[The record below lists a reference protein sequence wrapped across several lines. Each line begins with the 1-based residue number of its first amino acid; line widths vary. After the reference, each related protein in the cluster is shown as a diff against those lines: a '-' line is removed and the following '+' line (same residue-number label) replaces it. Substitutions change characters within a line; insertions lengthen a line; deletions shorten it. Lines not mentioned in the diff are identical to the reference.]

1 MFWLIRFEP
10 KIVTVFRG
18 VLYIIAAI
26 VLLIMGAINCIQLM
40 TPAINLNDPDLD
52 WSTLKAGQHV
62 EMDVDFVMGAY
73 MTTSEDGSERS
84 RDYMIGHLGSDEDG
98 NLYINGMIGFKVP
111 RGSFSRADNIAAN
124 TYEWFVRT
132 NGAGIQKTETIHV
145 EGTIKNM
152 NSDQKYY
159 ASNFMTRCGFN
170 SAEQSMYFQPL
181 YIANNSGVGTVLLT
195 CGIICLIIGPIVLFI
210 GFRKTGG
217 WFSMNTGGLF
227 GS

>member
-98 NLYINGMIGFKVP
+98 NLYICTRTGV
-111 RGSFSRADNIAAN
+111 SRVNIDHFFED
-124 TYEWFVRT
+124 TSTVKTKLRRT
-132 NGAGIQKTETIHV
+132 REK
-145 EGTIKNM
+145 IKAKLIER
-152 NSDQKYY
+152 SY
-159 ASNFMTRCGFN
+159 
-170 SAEQSMYFQPL
+170 
-181 YIANNSGVGTVLLT
+181 VL
-195 CGIICLIIGPIVLFI
+195 
-210 GFRKTGG
+210 
-217 WFSMNTGGLF
+217 
-227 GS
+227 

>member
-73 MTTSEDGSERS
+73 LSKG
-84 RDYMIGHLGSDEDG
+84 G
-98 NLYINGMIGFKVP
+98 K
-111 RGSFSRADNIAAN
+111 SFICMSS
-124 TYEWFVRT
+124 T
-132 NGAGIQKTETIHV
+132 
-145 EGTIKNM
+145 
-152 NSDQKYY
+152 
-159 ASNFMTRCGFN
+159 
-170 SAEQSMYFQPL
+170 FQPKGQPMQSRIRPTL
-181 YIANNSGVGTVLLT
+181 AEGSIATDTRTTIMYLVTEYGKVNLKGLNTWQRAEA
-195 CGIICLIIGPIVLFI
+195 IISVAHPDFRDQLIAEAEKMHIW
-210 GFRKTGG
+210 RR
-217 WFSMNTGGLF
+217 SNRR
-227 GS
+227 